1 VEEVEGEALIGDVV
15 GIVED
20 LGLVEEDILLTKDLC
35 SIRRDGKVVLLA
47 VRIGLTEREMSCKNS
62 RPERLYFQLCM
73 YLLSDIS
80 APCQG
85 Q

>member
-1 VEEVEGEALIGDVV
+1 MEEVEGEALIGDVV

-20 LGLVEEDILLTKDLC
+20 LGLVEEDILLIKDLC
-35 SIRRDGKVVLLA
+35 SIRDGKVVLLA

-62 RPERLYFQLCM
+62 RPGRLYFQLCM

-80 APCQG
+80 APCHG